1 MNNKKSATPLW
12 EKLVGAL
19 GLILLCCGFIY
30 LTWAE
35 VTAEESPLHVVF
47 TINKITEINNH
58 YLVTVNVENISY
70 QSAAAVQIEGG
81 LVTKGLKVET
91 SSAQLDFLPSS
102 SMRTINFFF
111 KHDPRSGTL
120 EFRASSY
127 QEP

>member
-1 MNNKKSATPLW
+1 MENKKTATPLW

-19 GLILLCCGFIY
+19 GLVLLCCGFIY

-35 VTAEESPLHVVF
+35 VSADESPLHIVF
-47 TINKITEINNH
+47 AIDKITEINTH
-58 YLVTVNVENISY
+58 YLVTVDVENTSHK
-70 QSAAAVQIEGG
+70 SAAALQVEGV
-81 LVTKGLKVET
+81 LVAKGLEVET
-91 SSAQLDFLPSS
+91 SSAQVDFLPSS

-111 KHDPRSGTL
+111 KKDPRSGTL